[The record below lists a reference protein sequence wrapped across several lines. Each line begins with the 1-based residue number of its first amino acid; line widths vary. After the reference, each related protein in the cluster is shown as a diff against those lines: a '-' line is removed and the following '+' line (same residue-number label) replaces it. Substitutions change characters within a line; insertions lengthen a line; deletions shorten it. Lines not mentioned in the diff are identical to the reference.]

1 MSAADKPDGNANF
14 GAPSAAPDTSLS
26 KGPNEGSIDS
36 DSKSLT
42 TNDRGQQ
49 DDLVGVVLGIGLAV
63 IVGFFIL
70 YMANET
76 MTMMNLSEG
85 DPLYPSYET
94 LNQTTNDVFSWFS
107 LVFFAVLISIALA
120 YLWRIRGS
128 S

>member
-1 MSAADKPDGNANF
+1 MSAADKPNENANF
-14 GAPSAAPDTSLS
+14 GAPSASPDTSLS
-26 KGPNEGSIDS
+26 KGSNEGSIDS
-36 DSKSLT
+36 DSKDLT
-42 TNDRGQQ
+42 SNDRGQQ

-76 MTMMNLSEG
+76 MTMMNLSES
-85 DPLYPSYET
+85 DPLYPAYET

-120 YLWRIRGS
+120 YLWRIRGR
-128 S
+128 